1 MPTRP
6 ATCRA
11 NECAVKTNKVVKGE
25 LRVGF
30 LKPFDGDLSTW
41 VYKHWNCI
49 SEFDISALK
58 ECHQQDTMNGLDGL
72 EIIPATSK
80 QAVLDTIRTGELAV
94 VAKIEPPT
102 AKPKKVRTKKA
113 KVETDDEALEEAPEP
128 KHSRKKR
135 PVEDVDSA
143 SESEPDYV
151 PKKSKS
157 RSKPKEEPA
166 DSAVANIEAM
176 AAAIRDNAALGWP
189 LGH

>member
-11 NECAVKTNKVVKGE
+11 NECAIKTNKVVKGE

-113 KVETDDEALEEAPEP
+113 KVETDDEALEEAPKP
-128 KHSRKKR
+128 KRSRKKR

-151 PKKSKS
+151 LKKSKS

-176 AAAIRDNAALGWP
+176 AAAIRDNAALG
-189 LGH
+189 